1 MPKVLR
7 IINRFNLGGP
17 TYNVTFLTKYMSDEY
32 ETLLIGG
39 IPDKGESDS
48 HHILE
53 QYDISPTIIP
63 ELERDINLKNDR
75 AALKKIRSIIKEFKP
90 DIVHTHASKA
100 GALGRYAALKENV
113 PIILHTFHGHVFHS
127 YFGKT
132 KTVFY
137 KTIERR
143 LAKKTSGIIAISPQ
157 QKKELI
163 EQHKITTPEKCYV
176 IRLGFDLEKFEKNTV
191 ELRESMRGRYNI
203 EDETICI
210 GIIGR
215 LAPIKD
221 HFFFLNTIDQLINET
236 SKKIKVFIIG
246 DGVLKETIEQH
257 ARSIEQKNGIQNIF
271 VFTSWVQEL
280 ENIIH
285 GLDIVALSS
294 KNEGTPVSI
303 IEGMASKKAVISTN
317 VGGVKD
323 LIEDGISGYYSE
335 VNDEAQYVAN
345 LKELAE
351 NDQLRKNMGEKG
363 HNFAIRNYHYTRLVK
378 DMENLYSDLLNRLN

>member
-191 ELRESMRGRYNI
+191 ELRESMRARYNI

-221 HFFFLNTIDQLINET
+221 HFFFLNAIDQLINET

-323 LIEDGISGYYSE
+323 LIENGVSGYYSE

-363 HNFAIRNYHYTRLVK
+363 HHFAIRNYHYTRLVK